1 MRRAITRRRML
12 GRLARTSAGLGVLA
26 AVPVLASGRRRVER
40 IGLAGT
46 SVRIRVRPLGIAA
59 IGEGRGLAG

>member
-1 MRRAITRRRML
+1 MRRSITRRRML
-12 GRLARTSAGLGVLA
+12 GRLARASAGLGALA

-40 IGLAGT
+40 IGLAGAAA
-46 SVRIRVRPLGIAA
+46 RIRVRPLVIGA

>member
-1 MRRAITRRRML
+1 MRRGITRRRML
-12 GRLARTSAGLGVLA
+12 GRLARTGAGLGALA
-26 AVPVLASGRRRVER
+26 AVPVLAAGRGRVAK

-46 SVRIRVRPLGIAA
+46 AVRIRLRPLRLGA